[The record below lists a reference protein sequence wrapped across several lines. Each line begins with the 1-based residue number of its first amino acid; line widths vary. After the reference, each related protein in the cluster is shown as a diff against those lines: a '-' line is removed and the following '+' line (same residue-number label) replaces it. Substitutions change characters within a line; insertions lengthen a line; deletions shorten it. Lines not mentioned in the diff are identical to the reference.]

1 MVYHFVQEE
10 GAVGGREENSFT
22 TNGHQTTNILQSL
35 REYRRREFK
44 PNHRV
49 SVISMKA
56 RSLESGLVMKNIIVQ
71 RMPKNDL
78 IGNLNTSK

>member
-1 MVYHFVQEE
+1 MLIVYVHPTWLSSVHHWSIGLQEE

-44 PNHRV
+44 PNHTV
-49 SVISMKA
+49 S
-56 RSLESGLVMKNIIVQ
+56 Q
-71 RMPKNDL
+71 Y
-78 IGNLNTSK
+78 